1 MKFHIVSILITFF
14 SFSFLTS
21 CKGSSQTEYNP
32 YDSILNDTVHDE
44 NILVK
49 SSTDS
54 LSINCSAEE
63 AIEYMKIS
71 DDWDKYA
78 EGILPNLVEQH
89 LPYAQRLINNNYDN
103 FIIVDKNTMMVIL
116 YDKFGRR
123 KLNFKMACGR
133 NYGHKQKKADCRTP
147 EGYFLCG
154 GRFDSTDWLYTD
166 DYGYTSPI
174 KGQFG
179 PRFIRVTTQIGIHG
193 TNARYSIGRR
203 CSHGCIRIQNE
214 EILYLYKFAKK
225 GMPII
230 VNPGKKDVETNQKA
244 QIDKPALILPDSIIT
259 NPDEFFEFKK
269 AYFKEK
275 AQKDSIER
283 AEREKAIRDS
293 INAIRIVETNI
304 DSTNIDVTK
313 ASSTESILID
323 ENRDTTVV
331 KQ

>member
-1 MKFHIVSILITFF
+1 MKLYKVSILISIL
-14 SFSFLTS
+14 SFSLLTS
-21 CKGSSQTEYNP
+21 CKVGSQGESNLS
-32 YDSILNDTVHDE
+32 DSILSDTILDE
-44 NILVK
+44 SILVK
-49 SSTDS
+49 CSVDS
-54 LSINCSAEE
+54 LSSNCSAEE
-63 AIEYMKIS
+63 AIEYMRTS
-71 DDWDKYA
+71 NNWDKYA

-166 DYGYTSPI
+166 DNGYTSPI

-230 VNPGKKDVETNQKA
+230 VNPGEKDIETNKKA
-244 QIDKPALILPDSIIT
+244 LIDKPALVLPDSIIT
-259 NPDEFFEFKK
+259 NPNEFFEFKK

-283 AEREKAIRDS
+283 AEKEKVIRDS
-293 INAIRIVETNI
+293 INAIRVKESNI
-304 DSTNIDVTK
+304 DSANINTTK
-313 ASSTESILID
+313 VSSDSFLTE
-323 ENRDTTVV
+323 ENSDTTIL